1 MREIFGVLIALADE
15 PSACILIS
23 DIHFIRLWEATA
35 GEALL
40 TDVNPSIEHIV
51 RHAIRS
57 FSSEHS
63 SINGKDSAT
72 TLT

>member
-1 MREIFGVLIALADE
+1 MEVPIAIADE

-23 DIHFIRLWEATA
+23 DIPFICLWAAEVSN
-35 GEALL
+35 ALL
-40 TDVNPSIEHIV
+40 ADINPNIEHIV